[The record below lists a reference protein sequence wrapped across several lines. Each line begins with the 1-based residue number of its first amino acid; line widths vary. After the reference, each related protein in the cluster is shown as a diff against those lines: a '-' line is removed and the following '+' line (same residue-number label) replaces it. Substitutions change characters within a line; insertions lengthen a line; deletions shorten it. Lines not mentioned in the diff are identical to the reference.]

1 MGRPRFGGHR
11 TRGVGSIRRMAL
23 DARIEALLHAQR
35 DTAAAVEVIKD
46 LGPCVRGYLRAV
58 LRDDDDAED
67 AFSLFSEWAWKS
79 IGSLRDASSLRAWAL
94 GVACNAARRV
104 REDPYRRRRQ
114 RLATKDASKLAKQTT
129 QASRRRKGAELDAIR
144 ATLDADDQNLLT
156 LRLDQSLAWE
166 EIAQVLSA
174 AGAPASAAALR
185 KRFERLKERI
195 AVLARERG
203 LLD

>member
-1 MGRPRFGGHR
+1 MSR
-11 TRGVGSIRRMAL
+11 
-23 DARIEALLHAQR
+23 DARIEALLSAQR
-35 DTAAAVEVIKD
+35 DTAAAIEVIKS
-46 LGPCVRGYLRAV
+46 LGPRVRGYLRAV

-79 IGSLRDASSLRAWAL
+79 IGSLRDGSSLQAWAL

-104 REDPYRRRRQ
+104 REDPYRRRKQ
-114 RLATKDASKLAKQTT
+114 RLATEDASKLVKQTT
-129 QASRRRKGAELDAIR
+129 QASLRRKGAALDELR
-144 ATLDADDQNLLT
+144 ASLAPDDQNLLV
-156 LRLDQSLAWE
+156 LRIDQGLAWE
-166 EIAQVLSA
+166 EIAHVMSA

-195 AVLARERG
+195 GVLARERG